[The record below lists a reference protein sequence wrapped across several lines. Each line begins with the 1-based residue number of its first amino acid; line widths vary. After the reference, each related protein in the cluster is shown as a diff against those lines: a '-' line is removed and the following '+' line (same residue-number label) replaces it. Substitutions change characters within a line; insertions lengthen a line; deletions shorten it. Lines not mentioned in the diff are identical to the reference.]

1 MKPFN
6 LKNLQAPVMDQT
18 GLSPSQKKL
27 RKSTLSLEPVHEAY
41 HYDTLTDRLT
51 IRKTQ
56 DVEGHLDA
64 VRREK
69 NENPNGMSDGRTW
82 RKIGSIPMSLAHKW
96 LVEDGFDCMDPNNSQ
111 AVKKKLNEYNK
122 LRTVDKML

>member
-1 MKPFN
+1 MSQNPT
-6 LKNLQAPVMDQT
+6 APTTD
-18 GLSPSQKKL
+18 LSPSQKHLLKT
-27 RKSTLSLEPVHEAY
+27 RKANPTLSLNPVHEEY
-41 HYDTLTDRLT
+41 HYDALTDRLT
-51 IRKTQ
+51 IHKTQ

-96 LVEDGFDCMDPNNSQ
+96 LVEDGFDCMDPNN
-111 AVKKKLNEYNK
+111 AKEVRRRLNTNDK
-122 LRTVDKML
+122 LRTVDRMV